1 MSDPS
6 KSREIVRAP
15 MSALTASAHRMVA
28 PDMVTTTF
36 ELAGH
41 RIVRNLGVVRGV
53 VVRSRSLVGQFGA
66 SLQMLFGGNITLY
79 TTLCERTRA
88 EAHELMLK
96 HAAELGANAVVGMA
110 YDANDV
116 APGVAEVLCYGTA
129 VLVEP
134 T

>member
-1 MSDPS
+1 MSERP
-6 KSREIVRAP
+6 KSAEIVRAP
-15 MSALTASAHRMVA
+15 MSSLTASAHRVVA

-36 ELAGH
+36 ELPGH
-41 RIVRNLGVVRGV
+41 RVVRNLGVVRGV
-53 VVRSRSLVGQFGA
+53 VVRSRSVVGQFGA
-66 SLQMLFGGNITLY
+66 SLQMLFGGNITIY
-79 TTLCERTRA
+79 TALCERTRA

-134 T
+134 A

>member
-1 MSDPS
+1 
-6 KSREIVRAP
+6 
-15 MSALTASAHRMVA
+15 
-28 PDMVTTTF
+28 MVTTTF
-36 ELAGH
+36 ELPGH
-41 RIVRNLGVVRGV
+41 RVVRNLGVVRGV
-53 VVRSRSLVGQFGA
+53 VVRSRSVVGQFGA
-66 SLQMLFGGNITLY
+66 SLQMLFGGNITIY
-79 TTLCERTRA
+79 TALCERTRA

-134 T
+134 A